1 MKTFKNIDN
10 AVVNVKLCVII
21 TLHEHM
27 RGKLTRK
34 VRLFENSQSNFT
46 RISCH
51 LFYWRDHTYTHTH
64 TASSLLEWLG
74 IIKVSPAV
82 HVWQLCSCFFVISP
96 QCVSFVSQITDDNE
110 ALWMHTR
117 HAFTIHK
124 ARLLTFSSG
133 TSDNRCAS
141 DSCPVA
147 FIDIGSDPEA
157 EKLNASY
164 YDQTTY

>member
-1 MKTFKNIDN
+1 M
-10 AVVNVKLCVII
+10 
-21 TLHEHM
+21 
-27 RGKLTRK
+27 
-34 VRLFENSQSNFT
+34 
-46 RISCH
+46 
-51 LFYWRDHTYTHTH
+51 
-64 TASSLLEWLG
+64 
-74 IIKVSPAV
+74 
-82 HVWQLCSCFFVISP
+82 
-96 QCVSFVSQITDDNE
+96 SFVSQITDDNE